1 MGFLLTGQ
9 ACSPRYNVVMK
20 LTKHLCVALV
30 LAGLSIGLA
39 QAGTVRIASDL
50 QQDASTSRQANLP
63 IVLIYTAKHCHY
75 CDEVKAGVFNPIA
88 ADPAY
93 RDRMLLREVR
103 IDTDMRLVG
112 FKGGAT
118 NHRSFAT
125 DRGITIVPTLEFLDG
140 SGLQVS
146 GPLVGASIPDY
157 YSAYVDNGIEQAI
170 QNLRARRTSP

>member
-1 MGFLLTGQ
+1 
-9 ACSPRYNVVMK
+9 
-20 LTKHLCVALV
+20 
-30 LAGLSIGLA
+30 
-39 QAGTVRIASDL
+39 
-50 QQDASTSRQANLP
+50 
-63 IVLIYTAKHCHY
+63 VLIYTAKHCHY

-103 IDTDMRLVG
+103 IDTDMRLVS

>member
-93 RDRMLLREVR
+93 RERLVLREAVSY
-103 IDTDMRLVG
+103 THLTLP
-112 FKGGAT
+112 T
-118 NHRSFAT
+118 NRE
-125 DRGITIVPTLEFLDG
+125 V
-140 SGLQVS
+140 
-146 GPLVGASIPDY
+146 
-157 YSAYVDNGIEQAI
+157 
-170 QNLRARRTSP
+170 

>member
-1 MGFLLTGQ
+1 
-9 ACSPRYNVVMK
+9 MK

-50 QQDASTSRQANLP
+50 QQDARTSHQTNLP
-63 IVLIYTAKHCHY
+63 ILLIYTAKHCHY

-146 GPLVGASIPDY
+146 GPLVGVSIPDY

>member
-9 ACSPRYNVVMK
+9 ACSPRYNVAMK

-93 RDRMLLREVR
+93 RERLVLREVR
-103 IDTDMRLVG
+103 IDSDRRLVG
-112 FKGGAT
+112 FKGNVT
-118 NHRSFAT
+118 SHRSFAT
-125 DRGITIVPTLEFLDG
+125 DRGITIVPTLEFLD
-140 SGLQVS
+140 SAGLQVS
-146 GPLVGASIPDY
+146 GPLVGVSIPDY

>member
-30 LAGLSIGLA
+30 LAGLSIGLT
-39 QAGTVRIASDL
+39 QAGAVHFASDL

-63 IVLIYTAKHCHY
+63 ILLIYTAKYCHY

-93 RDRMLLREVR
+93 RERLVLREVR
-103 IDTDMRLVG
+103 IDSNRRLVG
-112 FKGGAT
+112 FKGNVT
-118 NHRSFAT
+118 SHRSFAT
-125 DRGITIVPTLEFLDG
+125 DRGITIVPTLEFLD
-140 SGLQVS
+140 SVGLQVS
-146 GPLVGASIPDY
+146 RPLIGVSIPDY
-157 YSAYVDNGIEQAI
+157 YGAYVDSGIVQAI
-170 QNLRARRTSP
+170 RNLRAQRSSL

>member
-1 MGFLLTGQ
+1 MKMM
-9 ACSPRYNVVMK
+9 RY
-20 LTKHLCVALV
+20 LHAALV
-30 LAGLSIGLA
+30 LMGLSIGLA
-39 QAGTVRIASDL
+39 QAGAVHIASDL
-50 QQDASTSRQANLP
+50 QQDASTSHQANLP
-63 IVLIYTAKHCHY
+63 ILLIYTAKYCHY
-75 CDEVKAGVFNPIA
+75 CDEVKASVFNPIA

-103 IDTDMRLVG
+103 IDTEMRLVG

-140 SGLQVS
+140 AGLQVS
-146 GPLVGASIPDY
+146 GPLVGVSIPDY